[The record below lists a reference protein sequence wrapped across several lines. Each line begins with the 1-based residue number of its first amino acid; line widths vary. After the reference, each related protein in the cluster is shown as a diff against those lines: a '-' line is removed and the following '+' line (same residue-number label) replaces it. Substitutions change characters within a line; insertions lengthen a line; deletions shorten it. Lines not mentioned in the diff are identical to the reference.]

1 MYSSIL
7 GAHQRINRASR
18 QHLKRIN
25 QSHEDF
31 PNIREI
37 LKFEG
42 KNGPDGIKRKSPA
55 QDEPWHY
62 YDPFDEEDSNLL
74 EIIEEHYR
82 NLVTELRRGNNIRSA
97 FEASWLAHA
106 LVDGL
111 TPAHH
116 YPYEAGLTEIY
127 GEGIENRD
135 TKLKK
140 IVVPH
145 QTIQG
150 IIRNHWK
157 MWDAKGM
164 LSTHML
170 FEGGAALIMIPMR
183 HHFGRPNGYDIKTI
197 EKIGL
202 VEYFKRTARE
212 VALLN
217 MYERFYDKGWTAK
230 LAQDVRDELAPRM
243 VKLVTLAW
251 HSALLEASAASD

>member
-7 GAHQRINRASR
+7 GAHQKINRVSR
-18 QHLKRIN
+18 KHLAVLN
-25 QSHEDF
+25 DAHGVF
-31 PNIREI
+31 PNIKEI

-62 YDPFDEEDSNLL
+62 YDPFDEDDSGLL
-74 EIIEEHYR
+74 DIIEEHYK
-82 NLVTELRRGNNIRSA
+82 NLVAELKSSNKVRSA

-116 YPYEAGLTEIY
+116 YPYEEGLNKIY
-127 GEGIENRD
+127 GAGMESRD

-140 IVVPH
+140 IVVPSKGMGLV
-145 QTIQG
+145 TD
-150 IIRNHWK
+150 NWK
-157 MWDAKGM
+157 MWGAKGL

-170 FEGGAALIMIPMR
+170 FEGGAALIMLPSR
-183 HHFGRPNGYDIKTI
+183 HKLSKPTGYDVKTLQKVGI
-197 EKIGL
+197 
-202 VEYFKRTARE
+202 VEFFKRTARE

-217 MYERFYDKGWTAK
+217 MYERFYETGWNTK
-230 LAQDVRDELAPRM
+230 LAQEIRDELAPRM
-243 VKLVTLAW
+243 IKTVTLAW
-251 HSALLEASAASD
+251 HAALTEAS